1 MFSKLQGN
9 IAPRAYF
16 NTTVHIQ
23 RSGYS
28 LLTLSQHSETHLL
41 TMPPIHITGLMT
53 GSISPELSGTSY
65 IRSSSGY
72 TTRISYSSK
81 GWISG
86 VPNSFSAVITK
97 DGVNGGKGKPIY
109 TAEGQWSGEFLAKD
123 ARTGKLVMNLNTG
136 TLKRRELRVKPIEQQ
151 MEWES
156 RRAWR
161 YVSEAINENDMF
173 RIGKEKAKIENEQ
186 REMRKRE
193 KEQGK
198 SWQRR
203 FFKRV
208 NKDRLAEELAASL
221 DNVKL
226 EMPGGIWVWDEEK
239 YRSEMCMKAS
249 KDGGLLKSGVKSP
262 TRTRWDSGV
271 VIEGVAV

>member
-1 MFSKLQGN
+1 
-9 IAPRAYF
+9 
-16 NTTVHIQ
+16 
-23 RSGYS
+23 
-28 LLTLSQHSETHLL
+28 
-41 TMPPIHITGLMT
+41 MPPVHVTGLMT

-72 TTRISYSSK
+72 TTRISYTSK

-97 DGVNGGKGKPIY
+97 DGASKPIY

-123 ARTGKLVMNLNTG
+123 ARTGKTVMNLNTG
-136 TLKRRELRVKPIEQQ
+136 ALKRKELKVKPIEQQ
-151 MEWES
+151 REWES

-161 YVSEAINENDMF
+161 HVSEAINENDVL

-186 REMRKRE
+186 REMRRRE

-208 NKDRLAEELAASL
+208 SRDRLAEELAGKL
-221 DNVKL
+221 DDVKL

-239 YRSEMCMKAS
+239 YRTEMGMKGS
-249 KDGGLLKSGVKSP
+249 NDGGLLKSGVKSP

-271 VIEGVAV
+271 VIDGITV

>member
-1 MFSKLQGN
+1 
-9 IAPRAYF
+9 
-16 NTTVHIQ
+16 
-23 RSGYS
+23 
-28 LLTLSQHSETHLL
+28 
-41 TMPPIHITGLMT
+41 MT

-72 TTRISYSSK
+72 TTRITYSSK

-86 VPNSFSAVITK
+86 VSNSFSAVITK
-97 DGVNGGKGKPIY
+97 DGVNGGEGKPIY

-123 ARTGKLVMNLNTG
+123 ARTGKTVMSLDTG
-136 TLKRRELRVKPIEQQ
+136 TLKRRELNVKPIEQQ
-151 MEWES
+151 KEWES
-156 RRAWR
+156 RKAWR
-161 YVSEAINENDMF
+161 YVSEAIDENDMF

-208 NKDRLAEELAASL
+208 TRDRLAEELAGKL
-221 DNVKL
+221 DDVKL
-226 EMPGGIWVWDEEK
+226 DMPGGIWVWDEEK
-239 YRSEMCMKAS
+239 YRSEMGVKTSGGSDA
-249 KDGGLLKSGVKSP
+249 GLLKSGVKSP

-271 VIEGVAV
+271 VMDGITV

>member
-1 MFSKLQGN
+1 
-9 IAPRAYF
+9 
-16 NTTVHIQ
+16 
-23 RSGYS
+23 
-28 LLTLSQHSETHLL
+28 
-41 TMPPIHITGLMT
+41 MT

-97 DGVNGGKGKPIY
+97 DGADKPIY

-123 ARTGKLVMNLNTG
+123 ARTGKTVMNLHTG
-136 TLKRRELRVKPIEQQ
+136 SLKRRELNVKPIEQQ
-151 MEWES
+151 KEWES

-161 YVSEAINENDMF
+161 YVSEAINENDIF

-208 NKDRLAEELAASL
+208 TRDRLAEELAGKL
-221 DNVKL
+221 DDVKL

-239 YRSEMCMKAS
+239 YRSEMGLKAS
-249 KDGGLLKSGVKSP
+249 GGSDAGLLKSGVKSP
-262 TRTRWDSGV
+262 TRARWDSGV
-271 VIEGVAV
+271 VMDGITV